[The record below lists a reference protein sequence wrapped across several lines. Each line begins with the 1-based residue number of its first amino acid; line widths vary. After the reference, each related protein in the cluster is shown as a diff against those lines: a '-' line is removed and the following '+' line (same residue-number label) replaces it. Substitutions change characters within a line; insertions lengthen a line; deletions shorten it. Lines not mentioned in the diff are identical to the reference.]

1 MVSEVMDDLITLSD
15 VFETSMEF
23 EESGTTIDKTENKLV
38 LSGGGSYKMTKNSL
52 EKITAK
58 AEELRA
64 NIIK

>member
-1 MVSEVMDDLITLSD
+1 MDDLISLSE

-23 EESGTTIDKTENKLV
+23 EESGTSIDKGENNMLV

-58 AEELRA
+58 ATELREK
-64 NIIK
+64 ITK